1 MYVISREGVQA
12 LIRRLRDPVEAGLC
26 RSELQKM
33 LEIKEALSLRA
44 EAGPSFA
51 ARRLMSPRLYEE
63 AQLIQAALDAFDKGM
78 YEEAALLVAE
88 FYREAERNLSF
99 SW

>member
-63 AQLIQAALDAFDKGM
+63 AQLIQAALDAFDKGS
-78 YEEAALLVAE
+78 YEEAAALVAE
-88 FYREAERNLSF
+88 FSREAERNLSF